1 MLTMSA
7 EDERSRM
14 KIFQVLFVNIFCIIV
29 IIGCASVQKQRGFND
44 VQNTV
49 KSRTGL
55 GVYWNQGTPEDAAVQ
70 KTILSLLNNKLSAD
84 QALQIALLNNPSL
97 QAKYEALGITQA
109 DLVQAGLPSN
119 PSFSSSFLVPNDGG
133 KTNTEFGVELNVL
146 DLALL
151 PLRKKVASEHFEQA
165 KLLVGDAVLKFA
177 AEVRAEYYNLQGQQ
191 QMFSLQQMF
200 VQAAEAAFELA
211 EGQYKAGNS
220 SPLDL
225 ANHKVDFHEAN
236 LMLIQSE
243 AELRA
248 DRERLSRMLSL
259 SESHGNWQIRDE
271 LPKLPQTEVP
281 LEGLDS
287 LAVSQRLD
295 LAAAQREVEVFK
307 RALSLAKL
315 GIIPSVSV
323 GVETERETDGVRV
336 VGPTFKLD
344 IPLFDRGQASKGRIE
359 AQLSQSRK
367 RLEAKEM
374 DVRSEVRLLKGKLRV
389 ARKSVEYYR
398 DSIIPIHQE
407 IVDLAQ
413 KEYNFMLRGVYHLI
427 QDKQNEIK
435 ARLNYITALK
445 DYWITRSE
453 LERAAGRKLHRNE
466 GGK

>member
-1 MLTMSA
+1 M
-7 EDERSRM
+7 R
-14 KIFQVLFVNIFCIIV
+14 IFQVLFVNIFCMLV
-29 IIGCASVQKQRGFND
+29 IIGCASVRKQRGFND

-49 KSRTGL
+49 ESRTGL

-70 KTILSLLNNKLSAD
+70 KTILSLLNNKLTAD

-97 QAKYEALGITQA
+97 QAKYEELGITQA

-119 PSFSSSFLVPNDGG
+119 PSFAASFRVPDDDG
-133 KTNTEFGVELNVL
+133 KTNTEFRVEQNIL
-146 DLALL
+146 DIVLL
-151 PLRKKVASEHFEQA
+151 PLRKKVASERFEQT

-191 QMFSLQQMF
+191 QMFSLQQRF
-200 VQAAEAAFELA
+200 VQAAEAAFDLA
-211 EGQYKAGNS
+211 EVQYKAGNS

-248 DRERLSRMLSL
+248 DRERLRRMLSL

-287 LAVSQRLD
+287 LAVSNRLD

-315 GIIPSVSV
+315 GVIPSVSV
-323 GVETERETDGVRV
+323 GVETEREPDGARV
-336 VGPTFKLD
+336 TGPTLRLD
-344 IPLFDRGQASKGRIE
+344 IPLFDRGQAAKGRIE
-359 AQLSQSRK
+359 AQLSQSLK
-367 RLEAKEM
+367 RLQAKEM

-398 DSIIPIHQE
+398 DNIIPIYQE
-407 IVDLAQ
+407 KVELAQ